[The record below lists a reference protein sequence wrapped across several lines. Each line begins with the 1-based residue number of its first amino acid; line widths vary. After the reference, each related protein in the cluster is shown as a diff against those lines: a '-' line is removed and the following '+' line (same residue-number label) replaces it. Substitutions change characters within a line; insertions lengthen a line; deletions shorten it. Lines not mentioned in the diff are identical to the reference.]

1 MHKIHLFFCCLVTL
15 GLAATDLPGYS
26 ATPLQYCTGPDDWSD
41 HHDKIESASEC
52 ASLCDDAL
60 LCVGFNYCD
69 GSSPICADGFEYH
82 QLCVL
87 ATFMDCHD
95 RLESNDWTFY
105 EKEVDI
111 PFESTSPSTGPSVSP
126 STGPSVSPSPRPS
139 VSPSVNPSSRPS
151 ARPSNAPSAGPST
164 FPSTSPTK
172 FPVHNLAVCGKGRD
186 YSECVKSGNV
196 CDDHPF
202 ANHHQCEKGCLCPDG
217 LYLTKDDK
225 CVKESDCP
233 VKEDTEVVC
242 DQDAAD
248 NWKDLVTRLKS
259 SGLRRRRLDNVDDVF
274 EDLIEMMNDGGILN
288 VNY

>member
-1 MHKIHLFFCCLVTL
+1 VKAHIQTKEEAEAYVGDVNGGGDPCNPYNKRCGWVLGMPLGYTTTLNDAGDEIWLLNGGWHGDYPAHMNRWFTCVT
-15 GLAATDLPGYS
+15 P
-26 ATPLQYCTGPDDWSD
+26 
-41 HHDKIESASEC
+41 K
-52 ASLCDDAL
+52 
-60 LCVGFNYCD
+60 
-69 GSSPICADGFEYH
+69 FE
-82 QLCVL
+82 
-87 ATFMDCHD
+87 D
-95 RLESNDWTFY
+95 
-105 EKEVDI
+105 
-111 PFESTSPSTGPSVSP
+111 
-126 STGPSVSPSPRPS
+126 
-139 VSPSVNPSSRPS
+139 
-151 ARPSNAPSAGPST
+151 
-164 FPSTSPTK
+164 
-172 FPVHNLAVCGKGRD
+172 VCGKERD

-196 CDDHPF
+196 CGDHPF

-233 VKEDTEVVC
+233 VKDDTEVVC